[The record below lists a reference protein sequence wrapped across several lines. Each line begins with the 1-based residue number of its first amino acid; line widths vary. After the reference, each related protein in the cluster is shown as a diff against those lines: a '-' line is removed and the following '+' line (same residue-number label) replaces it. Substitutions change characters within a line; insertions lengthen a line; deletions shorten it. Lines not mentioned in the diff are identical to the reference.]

1 MKVYFIE
8 DENGEYYST
17 DKTRRFKRLAGKE
30 AFEFLREERKQGI
43 QRRFFQTESEEIDGA
58 SPFDEVNIEVSKG
71 SISIARVDER
81 RKQYNSDCEKKSGI
95 ETISLSAPFKEHEEL
110 TIEDIVPDAL
120 TNVEDEAIHEIELEM
135 LRRALKTLS
144 VDELRI
150 IHSLYLSGSKATEEA
165 LAKEMKLTQQAIN
178 KRKECILKKT
188 KKNFNL
194 LVVKREKSV
203 E

>member
-58 SPFDEVNIEVSKG
+58 APFDEVNIEVSKG

-120 TNVEDEAIHEIELEM
+120 VNIEDEAMHEIDLEI
-135 LRRALKTLS
+135 LRRAIKSLS
-144 VDELRI
+144 NEELNIVR
-150 IHSLYLSGSKATEEA
+150 SLYLSHNPLSLRELSRKTGIPLNTLKYRREQVID
-165 LAKEMKLTQQAIN
+165 KL
-178 KRKECILKKT
+178 RKFFQ
-188 KKNFNL
+188 NF
-194 LVVKREKSV
+194 
-203 E
+203 